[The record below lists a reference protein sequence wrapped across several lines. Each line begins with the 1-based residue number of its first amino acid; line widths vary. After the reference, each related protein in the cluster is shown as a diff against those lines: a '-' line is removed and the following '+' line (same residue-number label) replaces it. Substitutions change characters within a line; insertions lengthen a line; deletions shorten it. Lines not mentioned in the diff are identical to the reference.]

1 MNIITNKV
9 RGPNYNGIKK
19 IALLGTYALHSIFF
33 SKILVAL
40 TTKSVATIIF
50 INIENKLLA

>member
-19 IALLGTYALHSIFF
+19 IALLRTYALHSTFF
-33 SKILVAL
+33 SKILITL

-50 INIENKLLA
+50 INVENKLLA